1 MAEIPYLQFF
11 VGESRKSWYVV
22 IGWICGQLVIRLASD
37 ISGFHDSDEMKISS
51 NEMINLTQEIKQLRW
66 RDESIQI
73 QSN

>member
-11 VGESRKSWYVV
+11 VGESRKS
-22 IGWICGQLVIRLASD
+22 WICGQLVIRLASD